1 MNLQT
6 LRNLSPLRVAFLAAG
21 FVALVS
27 AATLPFLSTSCS
39 AQRAPADEAAA
50 VERLRAMSRGGVM
63 PAESVVAEIERDYA
77 GTRAGALARV
87 LHARVRTSAGDHA
100 GAAALLDSRDI
111 ARHTSVADY
120 ATWLRA
126 EALEKAGRSTEARAA
141 YEQLAREHPES
152 LLARE
157 ALLRA
162 STIALEARQGAAVP
176 VFLKKLTDADDARAL
191 LLAARGYE
199 QSGDATRA
207 LGAYRRAY
215 FHAPASRET
224 DAEAAAALAR
234 LNSSTTAANAEEA
247 IARAEGLYNA
257 KRYAEATDAY
267 VASFDRFPMTGTQHP
282 RMRAGLAAYN
292 ARRNAEAISFFSG
305 APPKDVEGQ
314 AELKYNLARAYA
326 RAKQWEGVRSTVEA
340 MRGLAPKSKWTMLAL
355 VEAGNALKE
364 AKLTTDAF
372 NYFRAAVSSFP
383 GEAQVAGAQFELA
396 WAAHEAKNFAESS
409 RLLTEHL
416 ALYADRNTDYRGRA
430 GYWAARDSERA
441 GRMAEARVLYEA
453 MLERYDAN
461 WYGQLAQKRLD
472 AMPKAPAPSFAPDS
486 MVARAAANL
495 LPVTVA
501 EETAGQVEQ
510 ARVVRAEQLNAV
522 GLDEQAHA
530 ELDEALRAAPASPR
544 ASLAKAR
551 IHRSYDQNVEALRVL
566 SRTYPDYSQMEV
578 GELTREE
585 WDVFYPLT
593 NWEMIAR
600 EARARSLDPYTVAG
614 LIRQESVFSPR
625 AASGANAYGLMQLLV
640 PTARMMARKV
650 GVQLPASNGDA
661 VEALFRPS
669 VNIPLGTQYLRD
681 QIDRFGRIEYVAAA
695 YNAGPGRAAAWRTSL
710 PAEMDEWAEAVPFRE
725 TRGYVQGVVRNTLQ
739 YRRLYDDAGRFRTEV
754 GAARTA
760 DAPLQGQHVRP
771 RRVSNDEDDEE

>member
-1 MNLQT
+1 MNFET
-6 LRNLSPLRVAFLAAG
+6 LRKLSPPRALFLAAG
-21 FVALVS
+21 VVALVT
-27 AATLPFLSTSCS
+27 AAALTFLSPSCS
-39 AQRAPADEAAA
+39 AQRATADDSGV
-50 VERLRAMSRGGVM
+50 VEQLRTMSRGGVM
-63 PAESVVAEIERDYA
+63 PAESVVAEIERTRA
-77 GTRAGALARV
+77 GTRAGTLARL
-87 LHARVRTSAGDHA
+87 LHARVRANAGDHA
-100 GAAALLDSRDI
+100 GAAALLDSRDF
-111 ARHTSVADY
+111 ARHTAVADY
-120 ATWLRA
+120 ALMLRA
-126 EALEKAGRSTEARAA
+126 ESLEKAGRATEARAA
-141 YEQLAREHPES
+141 YEQLAREHSES

-162 STIALEARQGAAVP
+162 STLALQANQGAAVP

-215 FHAPASRET
+215 FFAPASRET
-224 DAEAAAALAR
+224 DVEAASALAR
-234 LNSSTTAANAEEA
+234 LNSSTAPASGDEA

-267 VASFDRFPMTGTQHP
+267 LAAFSRFPITGNQHP
-282 RMRAGLAAYN
+282 RTRAGLAAIG
-292 ARRNAEAISFFSG
+292 ARRFNDAVQIFSG
-305 APPKDVEGQ
+305 APPKDPEGQ
-314 AELKYNLARAYA
+314 AEQQYNLARAQA
-326 RAKQWEGVRSTVEA
+326 RAKQWEGLRSTADA
-340 MRGLAPKSKWTMLAL
+340 MRSSFPKSKWTMLAL
-355 VEAGNALKE
+355 VEAGNAFRD

-372 NYFRAAVSSFP
+372 NYYRAAVSSFP
-383 GEAQVAGAQFELA
+383 GEPQVAGAQFELA
-396 WAAHEAKNFAESS
+396 WAAHEAKNFAESA

-441 GRMAEARVLYEA
+441 GRTAEARALYEA

-461 WYGQLAQKRLD
+461 WYGQLAKKRLD
-472 AMPKAPAPSFAPDS
+472 AMPKTSAQSFAPDS
-486 MVARAAANL
+486 LVARAAANL

-501 EETAGQVEQ
+501 EETAGPVED
-510 ARVVRAEQLNAV
+510 ARVARADELNAV
-522 GLDEQAHA
+522 GLDAHAHA
-530 ELDEALRAAPASPR
+530 ELDEALAKAPASPR

-551 IHRSYDQNVEALRVL
+551 IHRAYDQNVEALRVL
-566 SRTYPDYSQMEV
+566 SRVYPDYSQMEV

-593 NWEMIAR
+593 NWEMISR

-614 LIRQESVFSPR
+614 LIRQESVFNPR
-625 AASGANAYGLMQLLV
+625 AASHADAYGLMQLLL
-640 PTARMMARKV
+640 PTARAMTRKV
-650 GVQLPASNGDA
+650 GVELPANNSEA

-681 QIDRFGRIEYVAAA
+681 QIDKFGRIEYVAAA

-739 YRRLYDDAGRFRTEV
+739 YRRLYDDAGRFRPEV
-754 GAARTA
+754 GASRTGN
-760 DAPLQGQHVRP
+760 APVQGQQVRP
-771 RRVSNDEDDEE
+771 RRVSNEEEE